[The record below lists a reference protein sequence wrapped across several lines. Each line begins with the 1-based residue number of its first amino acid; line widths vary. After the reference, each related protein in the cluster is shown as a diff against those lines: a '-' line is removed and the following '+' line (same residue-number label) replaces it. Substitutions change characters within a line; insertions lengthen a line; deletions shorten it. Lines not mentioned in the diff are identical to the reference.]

1 LGYSPE
7 TLAAFHAAVENHTAP
22 PKEVPHVVGH
32 AGKPPGQ
39 GPFLRV
45 YLVVEDGVI
54 REAAH
59 ETYGCPACIACA
71 HAVCE
76 LARGRTVE
84 EAGRIDEAAL
94 TERVGQ
100 LPRQKRH
107 CLGLA
112 VGALRDAL
120 EKTRVQVREV

>member
-1 LGYSPE
+1 MGYSPE

-22 PKEVPHVVGH
+22 PRDVPHVVGH

-39 GPFLRV
+39 GPFLRI

-54 REAAH
+54 RDAAH

-71 HAVCE
+71 HTVCE
-76 LARGRTVE
+76 LARGRTVKG
-84 EAGRIDEAAL
+84 ARDIDQAAL
-94 TERVGQ
+94 TACVGQ

-120 EKTRVQVREV
+120 EKTRARSSEA